1 MSLTKSPLRAEED
14 LGDTMVIHHLVVGY
28 EVHLR
33 ERDADV
39 FAARVEVVAVYR
51 GETMMHSIFT
61 QRWQYEVKPSR
72 AGAKVSLAGI
82 VNERDFFICPS
93 KWTLPTVDAY
103 LREVAKVAWQLRA
116 STKKWSLGR
125 PLDPAFGALAKPF
138 EQTRRERRA
147 AGTEGPRPATKPPPK
162 RPERAGWEGPDFAP
176 FAPFTPFTPF
186 GTTTARPK
194 PAARAPKPPPP
205 PPPQPRVSAEDMW
218 RAAEA
223 FERIARQ
230 PPSEPAIPPRVRAA
244 LGVLGLPANALPD
257 AATFKAAWARAAHST
272 HPDTGG
278 SEAAFVE
285 ANQAREVVRVAMAGG
300 AS

>member
-1 MSLTKSPLRAEED
+1 MSLNKSPLFFEHTVGA
-14 LGDTMVIHHLVVGY
+14 TVVIRDIVVGY

-33 ERDADV
+33 ERDPDV
-39 FAARVEVVAVYR
+39 FVARVESVAIFN
-51 GETMMHSIFT
+51 GEPMHQVIKK
-61 QRWQYEVKPSR
+61 RWQYDVKPSR
-72 AGAKVSLAGI
+72 QGARVTLVGI
-82 VNERDFFICPS
+82 VSEEDLTIYPA
-93 KWTLPTVDAY
+93 KDTPPQVDAY

-116 STKKWSLGR
+116 SAKKWSLGR

-147 AGTEGPRPATKPPPK
+147 GGAAGPRPATKPPPK
-162 RPERAGWEGPDFAP
+162 RPERAGWEGPN

-194 PAARAPKPPPP
+194 PAAAAPK
-205 PPPQPRVSAEDMW
+205 PPPQPRVSAEDMR

-230 PPSEPAIPPRVRAA
+230 SPSEPALPPRVRAA
-244 LGVLGLPANALPD
+244 LGVLGLPTDDLPTPE
-257 AATFKAAWARAAHST
+257 AFKAAWARVAHRT

-278 SEAAFVE
+278 SEAAFVA
-285 ANQAREVVRVAMAGG
+285 ANKAREVVRVAMVAAGS
-300 AS
+300 AA